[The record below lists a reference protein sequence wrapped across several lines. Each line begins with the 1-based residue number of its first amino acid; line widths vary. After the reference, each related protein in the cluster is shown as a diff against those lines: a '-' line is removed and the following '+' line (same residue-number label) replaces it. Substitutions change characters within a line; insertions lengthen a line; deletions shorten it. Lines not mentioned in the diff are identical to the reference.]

1 MQSPSILDFSH
12 PPSKITPKQDFE
24 NQFETYM
31 KQQKVDKNNNSA
43 SSTSTT
49 SQDIPSVTTG
59 LMYKLSAIAAYTT
72 TMASEAYKTLT
83 AVGAIEP
90 ESSTTGT
97 GKRRDYNNSY
107 FNEDVMQ
114 INADD
119 SDGAYDNDEM
129 SDLDMEYNG
138 REINKKNDKKMDA
151 KWSVNDDDEPPPP
164 YDSICPSSTSTYN
177 ADTCSRTKNLTE
189 SPTPSSPKRISF
201 ATPQARSKSTPPSS
215 PKDVNSQT
223 LPKRRQIRV
232 RRNRRLIRRKSSLN
246 EVSTPR
252 AGSYDDPDEL
262 LLKVNDKLSDM
273 IAQGRAALTSQV
285 DITEVDMLLAEERE
299 REERIMK
306 EFGLQTPVGRKGRK
320 NAVYSS
326 DYEYFNSIS
335 DGNYSA
341 PESSFYEYGYDS
353 HSRHGSGEFTSPSRF
368 EAPVGFPSNGNFN
381 APSQFSS
388 PGMYHTPGVYN
399 FPSNL
404 GFGLGNNN
412 NGGKIAESSSN
423 DFMGTIPNRFQGSSS
438 SNGFSDHSIPNGFGS
453 GPVSGGFGGSVRF
466 GGQQSFVPNVGPF
479 VQNNNNGG
487 FVNYGQGFG
496 SNTGFGSNGAYGTSG
511 MYHKNREFIY

>member
-1 MQSPSILDFSH
+1 MQSPSI
-12 PPSKITPKQDFE
+12 SKVTPKQDFE

-31 KQQKVDKNNNSA
+31 KQQKVDKNNNSTP
-43 SSTSTT
+43 STSTT
-49 SQDIPSVTTG
+49 PQENPSVTTG
-59 LMYKLSAIAAYTT
+59 LMYKFSAIAAYTT
-72 TMASEAYKTLT
+72 TIFSETYKTLT
-83 AVGAIEP
+83 AAGTIEP
-90 ESSTTGT
+90 ESPTV
-97 GKRRDYNNSY
+97 KRRDYNNDY

-129 SDLDMEYNG
+129 SDVDVEYNG
-138 REINKKNDKKMDA
+138 REINKKIDKKMEA

-177 ADTCSRTKNLTE
+177 ADTCSGATNLTE
-189 SPTPSSPKRISF
+189 SPTSSSPKQINC
-201 ATPQARSKSTPPSS
+201 AIPLAKSKSTPTPS

-223 LPKRRQIRV
+223 FPKRRQIRV
-232 RRNRRLIRRKSSLN
+232 RRFRRLIRRKSTN
-246 EVSTPR
+246 EVLTPR
-252 AGSYDDPDEL
+252 GGSCDDPDEL

-285 DITEVDMLLAEERE
+285 DISEVDMLLAEERE

-306 EFGLQTPVGRKGRK
+306 ELGLQTPVGRKGRK
-320 NAVYSS
+320 NAAYSLEY
-326 DYEYFNSIS
+326 DYFNSMS

-353 HSRHGSGEFTSPSRF
+353 HSRNGSGDFTSPSEF
-368 EAPVGFPSNGNFN
+368 EPSAGFPSNGNYN
-381 APSQFSS
+381 APPQFSS
-388 PGMYHTPGVYN
+388 PGMYHTQGVYN

-404 GFGLGNNN
+404 GFGLGNNS
-412 NGGKIAESSSN
+412 NGGKFAESPSN
-423 DFMGTIPNRFQGSSS
+423 DFMGPIPNRYPASSS
-438 SNGFSDHSIPNGFGS
+438 SNGFNDHSIPNGFGT

-466 GGQQSFVPNVGPF
+466 GGQQAFVPNVGPY

-487 FVNYGQGFG
+487 FVNYGPGFG
-496 SNTGFGSNGAYGTSG
+496 SNTGFGSNGAYGTNG
-511 MYHKNREFIY
+511 IYHKNREFIY